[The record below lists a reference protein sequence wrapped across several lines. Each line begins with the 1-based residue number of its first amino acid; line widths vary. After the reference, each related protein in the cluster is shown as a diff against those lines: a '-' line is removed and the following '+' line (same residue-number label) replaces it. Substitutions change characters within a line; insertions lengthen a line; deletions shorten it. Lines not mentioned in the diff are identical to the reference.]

1 MLTHIPIMQSRI
13 KHMEIN
19 LFFVRDKV
27 MAKQLKVV
35 HSRGNGQLT
44 NMLTKPLSS
53 IKYLELRHKLMVVYS
68 PVSLWRMGIR
78 NMLG

>member
-19 LFFVRDKV
+19 MFFVRDKV

-35 HSRGNGQLT
+35 HTRGNDQL
-44 NMLTKPLSS
+44 
-53 IKYLELRHKLMVVYS
+53 KYAY
-68 PVSLWRMGIR
+68 
-78 NMLG
+78 